1 MLAKR
6 VSQAVLLTALLA
18 AVALAE
24 PGEAGAYSWRK
35 VAVDAAGEMGHPI
48 SLAVD
53 ASRDPAISSGA
64 MTAAQAPT
72 LKIGAL
78 LPLSGE
84 LGWIG
89 PGLLKAAQ
97 LAAKHVNDA
106 GGVLGG
112 QVQILQ
118 GDTQTDPDV
127 GVAEA
132 LRLID
137 TEGVTVIVGAA
148 ASGVTVPVAENATVP
163 RGVLQI
169 SPSSSSP
176 AITTLADNDLLF
188 RTTLSDSVQGRVLAK
203 LARERGYQT
212 ASTLYLN
219 NPYGEGI
226 SDIFAEELETRGGEL
241 LAAVPH
247 ELGQPSYLTELQAAT
262 AGNPDVLAAI
272 SYPNEAI
279 VYLTEAIQNGLI
291 NQFLFVDGTK
301 SQDIIDAVCTAVG
314 AGCLDGMYGTAQG
327 WLDTPAALAFDAA
340 YEAEYGEPPPIYARA
355 TYDAVI
361 LAALAAE
368 AAGSSDS
375 SLIRDA
381 LRGVAGPGGEVVGL
395 ADGGIGHAL
404 DVVGLGQDV
413 NYEGASGCVD
423 LDVNGD
429 VTCGA
434 MEIWRIENDTIVTV
448 RIDPVWPLAVGG
460 IAELPSL
467 ARTPSDER
475 TAIAEGSGSSAASY
489 AALAAGVA
497 GAVAAIG
504 AGAWYARRRWQR

>member
-1 MLAKR
+1 MPSKR
-6 VSQAVLLTALLA
+6 MAQALLLTLLLVAAALGQPA
-18 AVALAE
+18 W
-24 PGEAGAYSWRK
+24 AGANNRSK
-35 VAVDAAGEMGHPI
+35 VTVDRAADMGHPTA
-48 SLAVD
+48 LAVD
-53 ASRDPAISSGA
+53 ASEDPALSSGSV
-64 MTAAQAPT
+64 TAAETPA

-78 LPLSGE
+78 VPLTGDLE
-84 LGWIG
+84 WVG

-148 ASGVTVPVAENATVP
+148 CSGVTVAVAENATVP

-169 SPSSSSP
+169 SPASTSP

-188 RTTLSDSVQGRVLAK
+188 RTPLSDAVQGSVLAK

-219 NPYGEGI
+219 NPYGQGL
-226 SDIFAEELETRGGEL
+226 SDVFAGEFEARGGEL

-247 ELGQPSYLTELQAAT
+247 EEGQPSYLTELQTAT
-262 AGNPDVLAAI
+262 ASNPDVLAAI

-279 VYLTEAIQNGLI
+279 VYLTEALQNGLI
-291 NQFLFVDGTK
+291 DQFLFVDGTK
-301 SQDIIDAVCTAVG
+301 SQDIIDAVCGVIG
-314 AGCLDGMYGTAQG
+314 AGCLDGMYGTAPA
-327 WLDTPAALAFDAA
+327 WLDSPAGLAFDAA
-340 YEAEYGEPPPIYARA
+340 YEAEYGEAPPVYARA

-434 MEIWRIENDTIVTV
+434 MEIWRIEDDTIVTV
-448 RIDPVWPLAVGG
+448 RVDPVWLSSVGG
-460 IAELPSL
+460 VAELPPL
-467 ARTPSDER
+467 AATSAEER
-475 TAIAEGSGSSAASY
+475 TAIAEGSGSSAAPY
-489 AALAAGVA
+489 AALAACVA

-504 AGAWYARRRWQR
+504 AGAWYARRRWLR